1 MNNEQLNEFLAEE
14 VMGWHKERND
24 YVDSRYRDIDE
35 FQWVDRSGKILYH
48 VTKSETLTAGG
59 SQHYWHPTT
68 DIAQAMMCAKEADKE
83 LHIHIADHHGCP
95 FEVESKF
102 GEFSLVCHSVE
113 EVARAICHAIYEAV
127 KGGE

>member
-1 MNNEQLNEFLAEE
+1 MMENVELDKFLAEE
-14 VMGWHKERND
+14 VMGWHLLTSDE
-24 YVDSRYRDIDE
+24 IDFGE
-35 FQWVDRSGKILYH
+35 YAFYH
-48 VTKSETLTAGG
+48 DKNNYLIMMVCD
-59 SQHYWHPTT
+59 WHPTT